1 MSRGRDVVSYAQ
13 QLLTTAKGDWTSLV
27 VVPATPG
34 LSGRIVA
41 EALAEV
47 CGLVRGKAAKLF
59 AAEGLEVQA
68 VSKLVVE
75 LTEHVSDG
83 GLAVV
88 SIDSVLSRQAGVPV
102 LLWAERAL
110 LVVHL
115 GVTKLDDAK
124 KTAQLVGE
132 TKLLGAVTLEPAK
145 R

>member
-1 MSRGRDVVSYAQ
+1 
-13 QLLTTAKGDWTSLV
+13 
-27 VVPATPG
+27 
-34 LSGRIVA
+34 
-41 EALAEV
+41 
-47 CGLVRGKAAKLF
+47 
-59 AAEGLEVQA
+59 
-68 VSKLVVE
+68 
-75 LTEHVSDG
+75 
-83 GLAVV
+83 
-88 SIDSVLSRQAGVPV
+88 V